1 MSIII
6 EQFENHQIHQSLN
19 SLDEIIK
26 KAEEKKDIPE
36 ANLEHITRLKLVKE
50 RLVNNLEAVDPY
62 FVSKNTLDT
71 IYNNITSATNNLNTY
86 INNLNQ
92 GNLNNIITNTN
103 SIIHIMSLL
112 NNINSPDDIENIR
125 NDISNFRKSVS
136 HLINNMYKDYNE
148 YSEALKDEYNKS
160 AQKINERESKLEQ
173 ITELINAEKDRINS
187 VISQSQNQI
196 NEFSTQFSKAQENRI
211 EEFSNLKDKFKEDFS
226 ELEQNINEDFERVSN
241 EVNANFKEIEESN
254 NEIFL
259 NLINGL
265 KDKRIKI
272 EEEYDL
278 KVKEYFKQFDEYRD
292 ELKKLS
298 NSVAIKNMSEG
309 YDKFA
314 NKEKSSRIIWQIA
327 TVLSII
333 GLIGFSINF
342 VNSFKTLNISTNE
355 VNWALFSSRII
366 VVSAIGTLTAYCSR
380 QASKHLE
387 NERYNRQMQLE
398 LSAIKPYLAIL
409 PNERKDEIMEELA
422 YKFFGRYD
430 VIFSNDD
437 KETNE
442 YESKYTV
449 LLELVQKAFNMNNK
463 LG

>member
-6 EQFENHQIHQSLN
+6 EQFKNHQIHESLN
-19 SLDEIIK
+19 SLEEIIK

-50 RLVNNLEAVDPY
+50 RLVNDLEAVDPY
-62 FVSKNTLDT
+62 FVSKNTLDN
-71 IYNNITSATNNLNTY
+71 IYSNINSATQNLNSY
-86 INNLNQ
+86 ISNLNQ
-92 GNLNNIITNTN
+92 GHVNNIIANTN
-103 SIIHIMSLL
+103 NIIHIMSLI
-112 NNINSPDDIENIR
+112 NNIKSPDDIENIR
-125 NDISNFRKSVS
+125 NDISNFRKSIS
-136 HLINNMYKDYNE
+136 HLMNNMHKDYNE
-148 YSEALKDEYNKS
+148 YSEKLKDEYNKS
-160 AQKINERESKLEQ
+160 VQTINERESKLEQ
-173 ITELINAEKDRINS
+173 ITESISAEKSRVNS

-196 NEFSTQFSKAQENRI
+196 NEFNTQFSKSQENRI

-226 ELEQNINEDFERVSN
+226 DLEHNINEDFERVSDEFN
-241 EVNANFKEIEESN
+241 SNFKEIEKSN
-254 NEIFL
+254 KEIFFT
-259 NLINGL
+259 LINEL
-265 KDKRIKI
+265 KDTRIKI
-272 EEEYDL
+272 EEEYDS
-278 KVKEYFKQFDEYRD
+278 KVKEYFKQFDEYKD

-314 NKEKSSRIIWQIA
+314 NKEKSSRIIWQIT

-342 VNSFKTLNISTNE
+342 VNSFKNLNLPTNE

-437 KETNE
+437 KRDDED
-442 YESKYTV
+442 ESKYTM
-449 LLELVQKAFNMNNK
+449 LLDLLQRAFNMNNK
-463 LG
+463 VD